1 MPALAEYQP
10 HRESGE
16 HRYCAACGADLHSR
30 NETELCWLHG
40 GTWSDPLTAS
50 DVLDEDRWLKGLLV
64 AYLG

>member
-1 MPALAEYQP
+1 MPALAEYIP

-16 HRYCAACGADLHSR
+16 HRYCAGCGTDLASR
-30 NETELCWLHG
+30 NDCELCFQCG